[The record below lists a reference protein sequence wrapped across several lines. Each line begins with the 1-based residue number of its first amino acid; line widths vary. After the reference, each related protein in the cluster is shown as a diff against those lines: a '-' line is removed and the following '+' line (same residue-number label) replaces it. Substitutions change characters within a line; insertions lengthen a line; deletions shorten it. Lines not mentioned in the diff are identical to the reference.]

1 MYHDVEYV
9 LWSLDELE
17 ASSGATMTD
26 DHGNQLTYAQVWGEM
41 ERAHRGHEIAPAG
54 KLRTQEQTLL
64 EDIDRVLEE
73 CRTGA

>member
-1 MYHDVEYV
+1 
-9 LWSLDELE
+9 
-17 ASSGATMTD
+17 MTD